1 MFNVEISVVIPC
13 FNVSGYIDE
22 CMQCVLSQTKLPLQ
36 IICVD
41 DNSTDNTREILA
53 SYAERYP
60 DLISLLSNREKKGA
74 PGSRNTG
81 LAACKGN
88 YVQFLDADD
97 ILFPIKF
104 EHHAKLMS
112 AAEGKT
118 DILVGSFSKK
128 FMNGTEK
135 IYLNKKNDPWVALI
149 DNKIGVTTGN
159 LFKKSKLEEINGW
172 NAELKSSQE
181 YELMFRLLKKNAV
194 VQFDEVMVSFNRERS
209 SGSITQS
216 NPKEKWK
223 RYIDLRIEIFNFLQ
237 SNNLLNKERENTFY
251 ANMLNSIRSLYKF
264 DKATAISLNLQYL
277 QGKNLPLNDQPMN
290 RLYVFLYNRFGFSV
304 AQELSKL
311 VSIGKLMES

>member
-1 MFNVEISVVIPC
+1 M
-13 FNVSGYIDE
+13 
-22 CMQCVLSQTKLPLQ
+22 
-36 IICVD
+36 
-41 DNSTDNTREILA
+41 
-53 SYAERYP
+53 
-60 DLISLLSNREKKGA
+60 
-74 PGSRNTG
+74 
-81 LAACKGN
+81 
-88 YVQFLDADD
+88 
-97 ILFPIKF
+97 
-104 EHHAKLMS
+104 
-112 AAEGKT
+112 
-118 DILVGSFSKK
+118 
-128 FMNGTEK
+128 
-135 IYLNKKNDPWVALI
+135 ALI

-264 DKATAISLNLQYL
+264 DKATAIGLNLQYL
-277 QGKNLPLNDQPMN
+277 QGKDLPLNDQPMN